1 MLRADLPAEL
11 GLALNSYCNS
21 KKTVKIQCMIS
32 GVSFDVK
39 TEFEKPILG
48 YLVRVKQSN
57 KFDGFIDNVCVVSQD
72 GDELG
77 MFHLVQQ
84 QDEFYLI
91 SSERAGIFKHI
102 ILKIFKHLYPKI
114 IFSFIHS
121 SSIYQILSDFET
133 KHNVELMKKKSIEKQ
148 LFGTSPRTE
157 ISYETQKIGREYP
170 KVKDAFEEAQMQD
183 LWIEKIQVFSNTNKK
198 IQFTISRRGG
208 VSIEKGTF
216 DTFFSTVLVPII
228 QQSKQKHKQFENR
241 SRSEQSDKRPKPL
254 IVRFGKD
261 VFKAVETRQEFSKI
275 LNKYTNCNYSIIH
288 NGNPH
293 VYLSVL
299 DRLDNSS
306 FSVRT
311 MGDSSLL
318 LIPQIK
324 TSAMSLLRF
333 SEFLVS
339 SFYEGDIQNY
349 ETQNS

>member
-1 MLRADLPAEL
+1 MSRVNLPVAL
-11 GLALNSYCNS
+11 GLVLNRYCNS

-32 GVSFDVK
+32 VVSFDVK

-48 YLVRVKQSN
+48 YQVRVKQSTE
-57 KFDGFIDNVCVVSQD
+57 FDGFIDNICAVSHND
-72 GDELG
+72 DELG

-91 SSERAGIFKHI
+91 SSERAGVFRYI
-102 ILKIFKHLYPKI
+102 ILKIFKYLYPKI

-121 SSIYQILSDFET
+121 SSMCQILSDFET

-148 LFGTSPRTE
+148 LFGISPRTE
-157 ISYETQKIGREYP
+157 ISYKTQKTGREYP
-170 KVKDAFEEAQMQD
+170 KVKDTFEEAQMQD
-183 LWIEKIQVFSNTNKK
+183 LWIEKIQVFSNANKK
-198 IQFTISRRGG
+198 TQFTISRRGE

-216 DTFFSTVLVPII
+216 DTFFSTILAPII
-228 QQSKQKHKQFENR
+228 QQSKQKRKQFENR

-261 VFKAVETRQEFSKI
+261 VFKTTKTRKDFSKI
-275 LNKYTNCNYSIIH
+275 LGKYTKCNYSIIH

-299 DRLDNSS
+299 DRIDNSS

-311 MGDSSLL
+311 IGDSSLL

-324 TSAMSLLRF
+324 TSALSLLRF

-339 SFYEGDIQNY
+339 SFHEGDIQNY
-349 ETQNS
+349 ET

>member
-1 MLRADLPAEL
+1 
-11 GLALNSYCNS
+11 
-21 KKTVKIQCMIS
+21 MIS
-32 GVSFDVK
+32 GVNFDVK

-57 KFDGFIDNVCVVSQD
+57 KFDGFIDNVCAVSQND
-72 GDELG
+72 DELG
-77 MFHLVQQ
+77 TFHLVQQ

-91 SSERAGIFKHI
+91 SGERAGVFRHI
-102 ILKIFKHLYPKI
+102 IKIFKHLYPKI

-121 SSIYQILSDFET
+121 SSICQILSNFET
-133 KHNVELMKKKSIEKQ
+133 KHNVKLMKKKSIEKQ
-148 LFGTSPRTE
+148 LFGISPRTE
-157 ISYETQKIGREYP
+157 ISYETQKTGREYP

-198 IQFTISRRGG
+198 TQFTISRRGE

-216 DTFFSTVLVPII
+216 DTFFPTILAPII
-228 QQSKQKHKQFENR
+228 RQSKQKRKQFENR

-261 VFKAVETRQEFSKI
+261 VFKTTKTRREFSKI
-275 LNKYTNCNYSIIH
+275 LDKYIKCNYSIIH

-299 DRLDNSS
+299 DRIDNSS

-324 TSAMSLLRF
+324 TSALSLLRF

-349 ETQNS
+349 ET